1 MSREKIRA
9 GNVPPGGVPR
19 KAILITGTD
28 TGAGKTYVSCLLGKA
43 MREKGFAV
51 RPLKPVESG
60 CKPGADG
67 APFPGDASSLREA
80 FAPDLPLSAVCLYP
94 LAAPLSPHLAA
105 GAEGVA
111 IDVDRIRSAIAGAA
125 EASDIVLVEG
135 AGGITVEICEG
146 YSFADLAKDA
156 RLPVLVVAQ
165 NRLGALNHV
174 CLTLHFLRSGAVP
187 VAGVVLNDTTPEP
200 FPARDGNE
208 GEVRRIAGDRYLGRV
223 PHGARSLPEGILAG
237 LFGFF
242 PRR

>member
-1 MSREKIRA
+1 MRS
-9 GNVPPGGVPR
+9 VPR

-28 TGAGKTYVSCLLGKA
+28 TGVGKTYVSCLLGKA
-43 MREKGFAV
+43 MREKGFVV

-67 APFPGDASSLREA
+67 VPFPGDASSLREA
-80 FAPDLPLSAVCLYP
+80 FAPDLSLSAVCLYP

-111 IDVDRIRSAIAGAA
+111 IDVDRIRGAIAGAA
-125 EASDIVLVEG
+125 EASDLLLVEG

-165 NRLGALNHV
+165 NRLGALNHLR
-174 CLTLHFLRSGAVP
+174 LTLHFLRSEAIP
-187 VAGVVLNDTTPEP
+187 VAGVVLNDTTPDR

-223 PHGARSLPEGILAG
+223 PHGARSLPEGILSGFLG
-237 LFGFF
+237 LLS
-242 PRR
+242 R